1 MSTADAVW
9 RLVSVGILW
18 MAVHCAGMC
27 GPLLLG
33 LDVGGAARGASA
45 GKAALR
51 MLGYQGGR
59 AVTYALLGALAGVI
73 GGGLESVSRHF
84 GAGLSVLLGVIAF
97 ARALRLLAPRACRH
111 SSTPLVSIGGARK
124 VDVAARLAAAAR
136 PLVLSTSRWRPALL
150 GAVLGFLPCMIAYW
164 ALGLAA
170 TTGSAW
176 GGAVVMLSLVVMTT
190 PVIVAIGSAVRVFA
204 KIPASL
210 RQRLPAVLLAV
221 SGLWLVLVGLAGAGI
236 VPHAHVGLGGGYMIM
251 LW

>member
-1 MSTADAVW
+1 MSTADAVL
-9 RLVSVGILW
+9 RLVGVGVVW

-27 GPLLLG
+27 GPLLIG
-33 LDVGGAARGASA
+33 LDVGGCSRGAGP

-59 AVTYALLGALAGVI
+59 AVTYAALGALAGLV

-84 GAGLSVLLGVIAF
+84 GAGLAVLLGLIAF
-97 ARALRLLAPRACRH
+97 ARAASLLVPRRRRRAA
-111 SSTPLVSIGGARK
+111 PLVTIGGARK
-124 VDVAARLAAAAR
+124 IDVAARLAAVAR
-136 PLVLSTSRWRPALL
+136 PLLVSHSRWRPALL
-150 GAVLGFLPCMIAYW
+150 GAALGFLPCMIAYW

-190 PVIVAIGSAVRVFA
+190 PIIVAIGSAVRVFA
-204 KIPASL
+204 KIPAVI
-210 RQRLPAVLLAV
+210 RQRMPAVLLAV
-221 SGLWLVLVGLAGAGI
+221 SGLWLVLVGLAGAGVI
-236 VPHAHVGLGGGYMIM
+236 DHAHVGLGGGYMIM